1 MTTYDAVM
9 IGLIVAGMIWG
20 AIRGFAWQLASIASL
35 VLGYLCSQ
43 QVSAYIQPYLTQHL
57 PGTPEVQRAV
67 SMLMAYVAISGTIFL
82 AAWSVRATL
91 RKMKFE
97 AFDRHLGML
106 LGGFE
111 GAMLGLI
118 GTMFVASLA
127 PKTRE
132 PIFSSEAGH
141 VVARIMDS
149 AGPALPDEIRK
160 VVTPFWGRIR
170 TPEAEAPAIAAEAAP
185 NTPDNPPSDGS
196 PLRDLARGARSKVGK
211 AVGEAVKAEVEQQL
225 GDNNDERNLKRR

>member
-1 MTTYDAVM
+1 MPYDAVM
-9 IGLIVAGMIWG
+9 IGLIVAGMVWG
-20 AIRGFAWQLASIASL
+20 AIRGFAWQIASIASL
-35 VLGYLCSQ
+35 VLGYLCSH
-43 QVSAYIQPYLTQHL
+43 QVSAYVQPYLAQYL
-57 PGTPEVQRAV
+57 PGTPEVQRAC
-67 SMLMAYVAISGTIFL
+67 SMLAAYAAISGAVFF

-127 PKTRE
+127 PATRA
-132 PIFSSEAGH
+132 PIFSSQSGH
-141 VVARIMDS
+141 VVARVMDT
-149 AGPALPDEIRK
+149 AGPVLPDEIRK
-160 VVTPFWGRIR
+160 VVTPFWGRINS
-170 TPEAEAPAIAAEAAP
+170 ADAAAPAIASDATP
-185 NTPDNPPSDGS
+185 KTPDGLPSDGS
-196 PLRDLARGARSKVGK
+196 SLRDLARGARTKVSK
-211 AVGEAVKAEVEQQL
+211 AVGDAVKAEVEQQL